1 MTLDEDW
8 VAHYE
13 AADEQ
18 GRLTAVA
25 SGRLEFIRT
34 QELLARFLPPPP
46 AVILDVGGA
55 AGVHAAPLAAAG
67 HQVHL
72 IDPVP
77 LHVEQAGTCSS
88 SPAAKPIK

>member
-1 MTLDEDW
+1 MTPAEDW
-8 VAHYE
+8 IAHYE
-13 AADEQ
+13 ATDERD
-18 GRLTAVA
+18 RLTAA
-25 SGRLEFIRT
+25 PGGRLEFIRT

-67 HQVHL
+67 HEVHL

-77 LHVEQAGTCSS
+77 VHVEQAGTCSS
-88 SPAAKPIK
+88 SPAAKPIR